1 MVVQTPLS
9 PARSQELLERMGGH
23 HLIIVPLCGT
33 IWFASLSQ
41 WKTVKVGHTGTH
53 EHCSAEEICVCV

>member
-23 HLIIVPLCGT
+23 HLLCHCVARCGLP
-33 IWFASLSQ
+33 LSQ